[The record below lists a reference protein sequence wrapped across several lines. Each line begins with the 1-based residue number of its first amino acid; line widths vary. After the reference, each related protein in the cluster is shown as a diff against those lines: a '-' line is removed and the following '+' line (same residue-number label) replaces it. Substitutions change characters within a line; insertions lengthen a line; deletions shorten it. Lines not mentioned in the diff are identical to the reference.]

1 MITDNITDLTGNTGT
16 RFLGSLLTA
25 ELVSVVTDMRWM
37 LLLVVIL
44 VVADFHFGR
53 AENSKRWH
61 ECKRNGDVLMAS
73 QYAWRT
79 SRAIRRT
86 INKTVDYL
94 IWIIVGMAV
103 GMAVLE
109 PVGVEHELGGV
120 FATSVIVFCE
130 CKSLF
135 GHFFYLHGVIME
147 KKTLR
152 CFVRAVIV
160 AIVKKRN
167 PDLGDAV
174 KEGFERAD
182 EEKTDSNNEKQ

>member
-1 MITDNITDLTGNTGT
+1 MITDNITELTGNTGT
-16 RFLGSLLTA
+16 RFLGTLLTA
-25 ELVSVVTDMRWM
+25 EMVGVVCDMRWM
-37 LLLVVIL
+37 LLLVVVL

-53 AENSKRWH
+53 AENNKRLH
-61 ECKRNGDVLMAS
+61 DATKQQDTLMAS
-73 QYAWRT
+73 QYQWRT

-86 INKTVDYL
+86 VNKTIDYL

-120 FATSVIVFCE
+120 VATSVIVFCE

-135 GHFFYLHGVIME
+135 GHFFYLHGVVMQE
-147 KKTLR
+147 KTLKN
-152 CFVRAVIV
+152 FVRAVIV
-160 AIVKKRN
+160 AVVRKRN

-174 KEGFERAD
+174 EEGFE
-182 EEKTDSNNEKQ
+182 KTDENKEQQKQ